1 MLNITTSEFK
11 RNHINK
17 KNQILFHTISSNG
30 EKETENLIN
39 NFLIERNSFI
49 FESVEKG
56 KIKGRY
62 TILGR
67 NPDFIWEFQGNK
79 CKQII
84 NNKIKILKSSPKN
97 LIDQIIESF
106 KFDIPNELPNISSII
121 SGYFSYD
128 IIRYI
133 EKIPNKCKD
142 DLKIPDVRLIRP
154 KSLIIL
160 DNLEKKIHFIRN
172 FFKEEKV
179 KNYFQTYENIKSDI
193 ENLILLANNENFY

>member
-1 MLNITTSEFK
+1 MLNKPISEFK
-11 RNHINK
+11 RDHKNK

-30 EKETENLIN
+30 VKETENLIN
-39 NFLIERNSFI
+39 NFLVEKNSFI

-79 CKQII
+79 CTQII
-84 NNKIKILKSSPKN
+84 NNKIKILKNSPKN
-97 LIDQIIESF
+97 IIDQIIEDF
-106 KFDIPNELPNISSII
+106 KFDIPKKLPNICSII

-133 EKIPNKCKD
+133 EKIPNKCTD

-154 KSLIIL
+154 RSLIIL

-172 FFKEEKV
+172 FFKE
-179 KNYFQTYENIKSDI
+179 
-193 ENLILLANNENFY
+193 